1 LTQQSLTGPERET
14 IISWS
19 DAEDIA
25 YIWTAQRTVITKL
38 TANPAASLVS
48 RGTIGTT
55 AWAEFRL
62 PARLVSFR
70 TRTIQRSM
78 TIEQRQ
84 AAAERLAEGRKARQ
98 ATGK

>member
-1 LTQQSLTGPERET
+1 MTQQSLTAPERET

-19 DAEDIA
+19 DAEDLA

-38 TANPAASLVS
+38 KANPAALLITE
-48 RGTIGTT
+48 GTTGTT

-70 TRTIQRSM
+70 TRTIRRSM
-78 TIEQRQ
+78 TTEQRR
-84 AAAERLAEGRKARQ
+84 AAGARLAESRKVRQ
-98 ATGK
+98 ATGT